1 MQRSV
6 LIQQLTYP
14 RVIIGSDDIRD
25 TNAQIS
31 KAKAIRD
38 AVILVQQLAYP
49 RVIIK
54 SDDISGDQGDK
65 ENFT

>member
-1 MQRSV
+1 LI

-25 TNAQIS
+25 TNSQTS
-31 KAKAIRD
+31 KAKAIPD
-38 AVILVQQLAYP
+38 TVILVQRLAYP
-49 RVIIK
+49 RVIIE